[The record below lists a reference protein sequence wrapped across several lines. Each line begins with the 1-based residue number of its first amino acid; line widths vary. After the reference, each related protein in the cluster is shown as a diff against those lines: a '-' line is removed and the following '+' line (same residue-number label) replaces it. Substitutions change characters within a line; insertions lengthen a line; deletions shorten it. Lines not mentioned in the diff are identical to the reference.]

1 MFIFTSAWKSLKKSH
16 ILQKFNFPIISI
28 FAPIFFFVT
37 ISGKTIFL
45 AWKLKKNENLGKI
58 VFGAKIQ
65 INKNLKKIFGRENS
79 NQIIEKNGAKI
90 QISKTINNSKSDKIV
105 FSRENSN

>member
-1 MFIFTSAWKSLKKSH
+1 MR
-16 ILQKFNFPIISI
+16 Q
-28 FAPIFFFVT
+28 FFFCNDF
-37 ISGKTIFL
+37 GKNNIFSV
-45 AWKLKKNENLGKI
+45 KIEKKNENLGKI
-58 VFGAKIQ
+58 VFGAKIK

-90 QISKTINNSKSDKIV
+90 QISKTSNNSKSDKIV